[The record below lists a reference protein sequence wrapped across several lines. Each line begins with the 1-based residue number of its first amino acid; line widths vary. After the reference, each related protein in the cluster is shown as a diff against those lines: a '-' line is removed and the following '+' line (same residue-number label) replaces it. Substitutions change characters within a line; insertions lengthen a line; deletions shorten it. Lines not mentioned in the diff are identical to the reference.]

1 MKRPTGLIHF
11 CLLFGGLYTIG
22 WWDDL
27 VSLETAIVVIL
38 LYEIGWD
45 MPFMKTMIDHN
56 YDFIQFIKNFG
67 KPKRRR
73 KRRVDNEQLRQG

>member
-11 CLLFGGLYTIG
+11 LLLFGGLYAIG
-22 WWDDL
+22 WYDDL
-27 VSLETAIVVIL
+27 VSLETAIVVVL

-45 MPFMKTMIDHN
+45 MPFMKTLIDGN
-56 YDFIQFIKNFG
+56 YDLIQFIKNFN

-73 KRRVDNEQLRQG
+73 KRRVNNEELR